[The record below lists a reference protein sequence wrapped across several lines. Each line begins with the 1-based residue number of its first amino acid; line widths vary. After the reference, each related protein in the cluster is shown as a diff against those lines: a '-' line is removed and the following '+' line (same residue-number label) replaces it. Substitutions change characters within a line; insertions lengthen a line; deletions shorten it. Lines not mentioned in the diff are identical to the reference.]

1 MNSRHPDYYTQLL
14 ERRCQNDPT
23 LTVNERRELDLHL
36 VFCRRCNADYA
47 TFQAEHLVPPAMP
60 LWARLKDSPPAMPNP
75 EIHLSNEA

>member
-36 VFCRRCNADYA
+36 VFCRQCNAHYA
-47 TFQAEHLVPPAMP
+47 ARQQARRPHAAQVWRAKLGD
-60 LWARLKDSPPAMPNP
+60 DS
-75 EIHLSNEA
+75 

>member
-36 VFCRRCNADYA
+36 VFCRQCNVDYA
-47 TFQAEHLVPPAMP
+47 AFQAEQRIRPVTP
-60 LWARLKDSPPAMPNP
+60 LWTRLTGSPPGASNS
-75 EIHLSNEA
+75 EIHLSNES